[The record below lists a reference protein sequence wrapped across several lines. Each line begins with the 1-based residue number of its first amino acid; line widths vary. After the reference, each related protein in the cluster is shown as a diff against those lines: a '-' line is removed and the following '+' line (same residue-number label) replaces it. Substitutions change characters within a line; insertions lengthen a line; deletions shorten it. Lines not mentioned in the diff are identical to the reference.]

1 MMIREGERV
10 MKRRY
15 FLKLSETHIQM
26 EKGIQ
31 SQTDKTSQKRSGE
44 GVRTIQKKK
53 INMKVVYRY

>member
-1 MMIREGERV
+1 MIREGERV

-31 SQTDKTSQKRSGE
+31 SQTDKTSQKRSGK
-44 GVRTIQKKK
+44 GVRTIKKKK

>member
-31 SQTDKTSQKRSGE
+31 SQTDKTSQKRSE
-44 GVRTIQKKK
+44 KSVRTIKKK
-53 INMKVVYRY
+53 KLT

>member
-26 EKGIQ
+26 EKSIQ
-31 SQTDKTSQKRSGE
+31 SQTDKTSQKRSGK
-44 GVRTIQKKK
+44 GVRTIKKK
-53 INMKVVYRY
+53 KLT